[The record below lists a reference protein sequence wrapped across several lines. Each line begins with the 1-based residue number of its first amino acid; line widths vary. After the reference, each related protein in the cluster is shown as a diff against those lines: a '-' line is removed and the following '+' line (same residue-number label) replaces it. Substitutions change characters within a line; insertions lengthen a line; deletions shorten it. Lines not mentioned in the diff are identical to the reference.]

1 MEKQLIISIGRE
13 FGSGGHEIAEI
24 LAKHYGLNLY
34 DKNLLQEIANE
45 KSVEVKNLE
54 KYDDCLLYTSN
65 VYKRQLMFRQRKTEK
80 KAWTR
85 KRRRRCRALP
95 MRRQTRKRNGMKP

>member
-45 KSVEVKNLE
+45 IG
-54 KYDDCLLYTSN
+54 
-65 VYKRQLMFRQRKTEK
+65 
-80 KAWTR
+80 
-85 KRRRRCRALP
+85 RAHV
-95 MRRQTRKRNGMKP
+95 